1 MRKTPVNPWTWQDRR
16 GFTQAWRVE
25 APAAILFV
33 SGQVPLDDDG
43 NLVAPGDFDGQAR
56 RTFENL
62 GRVLDEAGGTF
73 GDIVKVTVYLTDI
86 RYRETVYRVMGRW
99 LKGVYPVSTGLVV
112 EALARPEWLVEID
125 ATAVISEPEETGR

>member
-1 MRKTPVNPWTWQDRR
+1 MNKTPVNPWTWQDRR

-25 APAAILFV
+25 APAVILFV
-33 SGQVPLDDDG
+33 SGQVPLDGDG

-73 GDIVKVTVYLTDI
+73 GDIVKLTVYLTDMARLPDYGRI
-86 RYRETVYRVMGRW
+86 RAEYIRGRPPASTAV
-99 LKGVYPVSTGLVV
+99 GVT
-112 EALARPEWLVEID
+112 ALAVPGLMIEVE
-125 ATAVISEPEETGR
+125 ATAVL

>member
-1 MRKTPVNPWTWQDRR
+1 MSKSPINPWTWQDRR

-73 GDIVKVTVYLTDI
+73 GDIVKLTVYLTDMARLPDYGRIKAEYI
-86 RYRETVYRVMGRW
+86 RGRPPASTAV
-99 LKGVYPVSTGLVV
+99 GVT
-112 EALARPEWLVEID
+112 ALAIPGLMIEVE
-125 ATAVISEPEETGR
+125 ATAVL

>member
-1 MRKTPVNPWTWQDRR
+1 MSKTPINPWTWQDRR

-43 NLVAPGDFDGQAR
+43 NLVAPGDFDGQAQ

-73 GDIVKVTVYLTDI
+73 GDIVKVTVYLTDMARLPDYGRIKAEYI
-86 RYRETVYRVMGRW
+86 RGRPPASTAV
-99 LKGVYPVSTGLVV
+99 GVT
-112 EALARPEWLVEID
+112 ALAIPGLMIEVE
-125 ATAVISEPEETGR
+125 ATAVL

>member
-1 MRKTPVNPWTWQDRR
+1 VSKSPINPWTWQDRR

-43 NLVAPGDFDGQAR
+43 NLVAPGDFDGQAQ

-73 GDIVKVTVYLTDI
+73 GDIVKVTVYLTDMARLPDYGRIKAEYI
-86 RYRETVYRVMGRW
+86 RGRPPASTAV
-99 LKGVYPVSTGLVV
+99 GVT
-112 EALARPEWLVEID
+112 ALAIPGLMIEVE
-125 ATAVISEPEETGR
+125 ATAVL

>member
-1 MRKTPVNPWTWQDRR
+1 MSKTPINPWTWQDRR

-73 GDIVKVTVYLTDI
+73 GDIVKLTVYLTDMARLPDYGRI
-86 RYRETVYRVMGRW
+86 RAEYIRGRPPASTAV
-99 LKGVYPVSTGLVV
+99 GVT
-112 EALARPEWLVEID
+112 ALAIPGLMIEVE
-125 ATAVISEPEETGR
+125 ATAVL

>member
-1 MRKTPVNPWTWQDRR
+1 MSKSPINPWTWQDRR

-73 GDIVKVTVYLTDI
+73 GDIVKVTVYLTDMARLPDYGRIKAEYI
-86 RYRETVYRVMGRW
+86 RGRPPASTAV
-99 LKGVYPVSTGLVV
+99 GVT
-112 EALARPEWLVEID
+112 ALAIPGLMIEVE
-125 ATAVISEPEETGR
+125 ATAVL

>member
-1 MRKTPVNPWTWQDRR
+1 MSKTPVNPWTWQDRR

-43 NLVAPGDFDGQAR
+43 DLVAPGDFDGQAR

-73 GDIVKVTVYLTDI
+73 GDIVKVTVYLTDMARLPDYGRI
-86 RYRETVYRVMGRW
+86 RAEYIRGRPPASTAV
-99 LKGVYPVSTGLVV
+99 GVT
-112 EALARPEWLVEID
+112 ALAVPGLMIEVE
-125 ATAVISEPEETGR
+125 ATAVL

>member
-1 MRKTPVNPWTWQDRR
+1 MSKSPINPWTWQDRR

-73 GDIVKVTVYLTDI
+73 GDIVKLTVYLTDMARLPDYGRI
-86 RYRETVYRVMGRW
+86 RAEYIRGRPPASTAV
-99 LKGVYPVSTGLVV
+99 GVT
-112 EALARPEWLVEID
+112 ALAVPGLMIEVE
-125 ATAVISEPEETGR
+125 ATAVL

>member
-1 MRKTPVNPWTWQDRR
+1 MSKSPINPWTWQDRR

-73 GDIVKVTVYLTDI
+73 GDIVKVTVYLTDMARLPDYGRI
-86 RYRETVYRVMGRW
+86 RAEYIRGRPPASTAV
-99 LKGVYPVSTGLVV
+99 GVTALAVPGLMIEV
-112 EALARPEWLVEID
+112 EAI
-125 ATAVISEPEETGR
+125 AVL

>member
-1 MRKTPVNPWTWQDRR
+1 VSKSPINPWTWQDRR

-73 GDIVKVTVYLTDI
+73 GDIVKVTVYLTDMARLPDYGRI
-86 RYRETVYRVMGRW
+86 RAEYIRGRPPASTAV
-99 LKGVYPVSTGLVV
+99 GVT
-112 EALARPEWLVEID
+112 ALAVPGLMVEVE
-125 ATAVISEPEETGR
+125 ATAVL

>member
-1 MRKTPVNPWTWQDRR
+1 MSKTPINPWTWQDRR

-43 NLVAPGDFDGQAR
+43 DLVAPGDFDGQAR

-73 GDIVKVTVYLTDI
+73 GDIVKLTVYLTD
-86 RYRETVYRVMGRW
+86 MGR
-99 LKGVYPVSTGLVV
+99 LPEYGRIRGEYIPGQPPASTAVRV
-112 EALARPEWLVEID
+112 TALAMAGLMIEVE
-125 ATAVISEPEETGR
+125 ATAVL

>member
-1 MRKTPVNPWTWQDRR
+1 MNKTPVNPWTWQDRR

-25 APAAILFV
+25 APAVILFV
-33 SGQVPLDDDG
+33 SGQVPLDGDG

-73 GDIVKVTVYLTDI
+73 GDIVKVTVYLTDMARLPDYGRIKAEYI
-86 RYRETVYRVMGRW
+86 RGRPPASTAV
-99 LKGVYPVSTGLVV
+99 GVTALAVPGLMIEV
-112 EALARPEWLVEID
+112 EAI
-125 ATAVISEPEETGR
+125 AVL

>member
-1 MRKTPVNPWTWQDRR
+1 MSKSPIDPWTWQDRR

-73 GDIVKVTVYLTDI
+73 GDIVKVTVYLTDMARLPDYGRIKAEYI
-86 RYRETVYRVMGRW
+86 RGRPPASTAV
-99 LKGVYPVSTGLVV
+99 GVT
-112 EALARPEWLVEID
+112 ALAIPGLMIEVE
-125 ATAVISEPEETGR
+125 ATAVL

>member
-1 MRKTPVNPWTWQDRR
+1 VSKTPINPWTWQDRR

-73 GDIVKVTVYLTDI
+73 GDIVKVTVYLTDMARLPDYGRIKAEYI
-86 RYRETVYRVMGRW
+86 RGRPPASTAV
-99 LKGVYPVSTGLVV
+99 GVT
-112 EALARPEWLVEID
+112 ALAVPGLMIEVE
-125 ATAVISEPEETGR
+125 ATAVL

>member
-1 MRKTPVNPWTWQDRR
+1 VSKTPINPWTWQDRR

-43 NLVAPGDFDGQAR
+43 NLVAPDDFDGQAR

-73 GDIVKVTVYLTDI
+73 GDIVKVTVYLTDMARLPDYGRIKAEYI
-86 RYRETVYRVMGRW
+86 RGRPPASTAV
-99 LKGVYPVSTGLVV
+99 GVT
-112 EALARPEWLVEID
+112 ALAIPGLMIEVE
-125 ATAVISEPEETGR
+125 ATAVL

>member
-43 NLVAPGDFDGQAR
+43 DLVAPGDFDGQAR

-73 GDIVKVTVYLTDI
+73 GDIVKVTVYLTDMARLPDYGRIKAEYI
-86 RYRETVYRVMGRW
+86 RGRPPASTAV
-99 LKGVYPVSTGLVV
+99 GVT
-112 EALARPEWLVEID
+112 ALAIPGLMIEVE
-125 ATAVISEPEETGR
+125 ATAVL

>member
-1 MRKTPVNPWTWQDRR
+1 MSKSPINPWTWQDRR

-43 NLVAPGDFDGQAR
+43 NLVAPDDFDGQAR

-73 GDIVKVTVYLTDI
+73 GDIVKVTVYLTDMARLPDYGRIKAEYI
-86 RYRETVYRVMGRW
+86 RGRPPASTAV
-99 LKGVYPVSTGLVV
+99 GVT
-112 EALARPEWLVEID
+112 ALAIPGLMIEVE
-125 ATAVISEPEETGR
+125 ATAVL

>member
-1 MRKTPVNPWTWQDRR
+1 MSKTPVNPWTWQDRR

-43 NLVAPGDFDGQAR
+43 DLVAPGDFDGQAR

-73 GDIVKVTVYLTDI
+73 GDIVKLTVYLTDMARLPDYGRIKAEYI
-86 RYRETVYRVMGRW
+86 RGRPPASTAV
-99 LKGVYPVSTGLVV
+99 GVT
-112 EALARPEWLVEID
+112 ALAIPGLMIEVE
-125 ATAVISEPEETGR
+125 ATAVL

>member
-1 MRKTPVNPWTWQDRR
+1 MSKSPINPWTWQDRR

-73 GDIVKVTVYLTDI
+73 GDIVKVTVYLTDMARLPDYGRI
-86 RYRETVYRVMGRW
+86 RAEYIRGRPPASTAV
-99 LKGVYPVSTGLVV
+99 GVT
-112 EALARPEWLVEID
+112 ALAVPGLMVEVE
-125 ATAVISEPEETGR
+125 ATAVL